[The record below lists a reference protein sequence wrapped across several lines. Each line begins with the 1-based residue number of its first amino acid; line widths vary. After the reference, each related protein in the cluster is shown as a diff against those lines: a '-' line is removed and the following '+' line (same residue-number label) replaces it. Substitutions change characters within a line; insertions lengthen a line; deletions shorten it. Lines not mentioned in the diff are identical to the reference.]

1 VRNSITGEWHRKI
14 VYPNDGAEELLK
26 AQIAELKQEIAMK
39 DNLVVSDSDNTR
51 QLDHSATSKG

>member
-14 VYPNDGAEELLK
+14 VYPNDGVEELLK

-39 DNLVVSDSDNTR
+39 D
-51 QLDHSATSKG
+51 AA